1 MRQYHRIVKETQELY
16 TIVCNCCGKR
26 IPVIEGVPAEDVL
39 EVEKRWGYA
48 SGKDNQVHRF
58 ELCEDCYD
66 EMVRCFRVKPEGW
79 S

>member
-1 MRQYHRIVKETQELY
+1 MIK
-16 TIVCNCCGKR
+16 
-26 IPVIEGVPAEDVL
+26 GVPAEDVL

-48 SGKDNQVHRF
+48 SSKDNQVHRF

-66 EMVRCFRVKPEGW
+66 EMVRHFRVKPEGW